1 MQHFTSRLAKALYM
15 LSFILFLNACA
26 VNTDNR
32 QNAKTTNQSGDLVLS
47 YLESTYNKTPK
58 ALTRSLSHWRTSKPL
73 KELVSENTQNVVELF
88 MDGTLSSVVNH
99 RLSDVNWDSLSH
111 QPEKLAVLLKLFPVD
126 AYRLVRIGNESMQVE
141 PNVLVHAVTIAG
153 LDPTVALSGTSSNQD
168 NQITP
173 LIHSAGIVI
182 YGQNEDTKNEVQF
195 KEVSS
200 ESWRAAMPLAWEP
213 VYGALSGSLVY
224 LNPNTEYDVEVTVTE
239 ESGDIQKYEFDF
251 KTKADTPP
259 IDEDKIYN
267 LADIYSGGQ
276 LDIEALGIQ
285 GSEQGYAKIV
295 GNGEVIE
302 ANSDDFAAINLGAQS
317 YIVLENLIVK
327 GGKRH
332 GIFSHAAHHIWIKN
346 CDISEYGR
354 IAADYRNN
362 VGYENTNSESPINY
376 DAGIYLEKTGVVVI
390 EETQI
395 YNPNGNAN
403 HWGYGHPHGPTA
415 ILINAQHENPDFSGQ
430 TIIRNNKLYGT
441 ATHRFNDVIEGR
453 YNASREG
460 GFVRDS
466 AIYGN
471 YLAYANDDLI
481 ELDGGQQNVLVYNN
495 EMTKGY
501 AGVSVAPNRLGPSYI
516 FHNYIHDLGD
526 ERGREWT
533 AIKAGGL
540 MSSPAGKTFILENY
554 IITNRN
560 ALASSRF
567 RGDTTMWVDV
577 RNNVFITRNS
587 GNKVGYSVYDQQKY
601 EGSQFVNNVFYNL
614 KVQGARLDI
623 SFDNYSANP
632 LSEDSSFIERIIN
645 EKVMINETDSAD
657 VINNMTSFAPISVY
671 NIKEN

>member
-1 MQHFTSRLAKALYM
+1 MQGFTLYFGK
-15 LSFILFLNACA
+15 LVFCFIIIIFLNACS
-26 VNTDNR
+26 VNSENK
-32 QNAKTTNQSGDLVLS
+32 QYIKSTNQSGEVILH
-47 YLESTYNKTPK
+47 YLENEHNKSHQTLVN
-58 ALTRSLSHWRTSKPL
+58 ALTSWHTNKQMRALI
-73 KELVSENTQNVVELF
+73 TQYSDDIIKLYK
-88 MDGTLSSVVNH
+88 DGTLNSVAQHQLDSVNWLS
-99 RLSDVNWDSLSH
+99 LSDK
-111 QPEKLAVLLKLFPVD
+111 PEKLGVLLKLFPVD
-126 AYRLVRIGNESMQVE
+126 AYRLTRMGNESTQIE
-141 PNVLVHAVTIAG
+141 ANVLIQAATMAG
-153 LDPTVALSGTSSNQD
+153 LDPTVALSGTSSDQD
-168 NQITP
+168 NHITP

-182 YGQNEDTKNEVQF
+182 YGQNENSVNDVQF
-195 KEVSS
+195 KEVGS
-200 ESWRAAMPLAWEP
+200 ETWRPAMPLAWEP
-213 VYGALSGSLVY
+213 IYGALSGSLMY
-224 LNPNTEYDVEVTVTE
+224 LTPNTEYNVEVTVTE
-239 ESGDIQKYEFDF
+239 DNGDIQKYEYNF

-259 IDEDKIYN
+259 IDESKIYN

-302 ANSDDFAAINLGAQS
+302 ADPEDITAINLGSQS
-317 YIVLENLIVK
+317 YIVLENLIIK
-327 GGKRH
+327 GGQRH
-332 GIFSHAAHHIWIKN
+332 GIFSNAAHHIWIKN

-354 IAADYRNN
+354 IATDYRNN
-362 VGYENTNSESPINY
+362 VGYENADSESPINY

-390 EETQI
+390 EDTQI
-395 YNPNGNAN
+395 HSPNGKAN
-403 HWGYGHPHGPTA
+403 HWGYGHPKGPTA
-415 ILINAQHENPDFSGQ
+415 ILINAQHENPYFSGQ
-430 TIIRNNKLYGT
+430 TIIRNNRLYGT

-471 YLAYANDDLI
+471 YLAFANDDLI

-567 RGDTTMWVDV
+567 RGDNTMWVDV
-577 RNNVFITRNS
+577 RNNIFITRNIA
-587 GNKVGYSVYDQQKY
+587 NNVGFAVQDEQKY
-601 EGSQFVNNVFYNL
+601 KGSIFYHNIFYN
-614 KVQGARLDI
+614 QRAQEPRLNI
-623 SFDNYSANP
+623 SYDNYTPHPKQYDNSYIESLITEN
-632 LSEDSSFIERIIN
+632 SSPIN
-645 EKVMINETDSAD
+645 KNNSINIQSLQ
-657 VINNMTSFAPISVY
+657 M
-671 NIKEN
+671 KENSTSSP

>member
-1 MQHFTSRLAKALYM
+1 MQVFTLYFGK
-15 LSFILFLNACA
+15 LFFYFFVIIFLNACS
-26 VNTDNR
+26 VNSENK
-32 QNAKTTNQSGDLVLS
+32 QYIKSTNQSGEIILN
-47 YLESTYNKTPK
+47 YLENEHNKSHQTLVH
-58 ALTRSLSHWRTSKPL
+58 ALTSWHSNKQMRALITQYSGDII
-73 KELVSENTQNVVELF
+73 ELYK
-88 MDGTLSSVVNH
+88 DGTLNSVAQHQLDSINWLS
-99 RLSDVNWDSLSH
+99 LSDK
-111 QPEKLAVLLKLFPVD
+111 PEKLGVLLKLFPVD
-126 AYRLVRIGNESMQVE
+126 AYRLARIGNESTE
-141 PNVLVHAVTIAG
+141 IEANVLIHAVTMAG
-153 LDPTVALSGTSSNQD
+153 LDPTVALSETSSDQV

-173 LIHSAGIVI
+173 LIHSVGIVI
-182 YGQNEDTKNEVQF
+182 YGQNENSVNEIQF
-195 KEVSS
+195 KEVGS
-200 ESWRAAMPLAWEP
+200 EAWRPAMPLAWEP
-213 VYGALSGSLVY
+213 VYGALSGSLMY
-224 LNPNTEYDVEVTVTE
+224 LTPNTEYNVEVTVTE
-239 ESGDIQKYEFDF
+239 NNGDKEKYEYNF

-259 IDEDKIYN
+259 IDENKIYN

-302 ANSDDFAAINLGAQS
+302 ADSEDITAINLGTQS
-317 YIVLENLIVK
+317 YVVLENLIIK

-332 GIFSHAAHHIWIKN
+332 GIFSSSAHHIWITN

-354 IAADYRNN
+354 IATDYRNN
-362 VGYENTNSESPINY
+362 VGYENADSESPINY
-376 DAGIYLEKTGVVVI
+376 DAGIYLEKTGIVVI
-390 EETQI
+390 EDTQI
-395 YNPNGNAN
+395 HSPNGKAN
-403 HWGYGHPHGPTA
+403 HWGYGHPKGPTA

-430 TIIRNNKLYGT
+430 TIIRNNRLYGT
-441 ATHRFNDVIEGR
+441 STHRFNDVIEGR

-567 RGDTTMWVDV
+567 RGDNTMWVDV
-577 RNNVFITRNS
+577 RNNIFITRNV
-587 GNKVGYSVYDQQKY
+587 GNMVGFSVQDAQKY
-601 EGSQFVNNVFYNL
+601 EGSRFYHNIFYNL
-614 KVQGARLDI
+614 KTQAPRLNI
-623 SFDNYSANP
+623 SYDNYTPHP
-632 LSEDSSFIERIIN
+632 LIWDDSYIREIINKKAFIEPVNGEFSLDNLSDFSPKSIHEVKN
-645 EKVMINETDSAD
+645 
-657 VINNMTSFAPISVY
+657 
-671 NIKEN
+671 